1 MCSDYFCRKE
11 TKQADES
18 QLWKWYLFISTYTF
32 IDRRTNSF
40 VAIRLTRAFLRAKE
54 RFLRDMRFKRTYNMN
69 KRLSGSLQIS
79 LWSSKLRFSARYIF
93 PTSCSRGNI
102 RLKGFIYKISS
113 SLSNGISRR
122 VTYLNQSLAS
132 QNI

>member
-1 MCSDYFCRKE
+1 MLTVNWPEIFNRQHKKPSVHSLTASFMCSDYFCRKE
-11 TKQADES
+11 TKQADER

-40 VAIRLTRAFLRAKE
+40 VAIRLTLAFLRAKE

-102 RLKGFIYKISS
+102 RLKGFIY
-113 SLSNGISRR
+113 
-122 VTYLNQSLAS
+122 
-132 QNI
+132 